1 MEQFIDYY
9 NILGVSP
16 KATQQEIH
24 KAYRRIANACHPD
37 KTANMKEEEKKKRL
51 EYFKK
56 ANDAYSL
63 LKDEEKRA
71 EYNKLYIVYIEKIR
85 EERRKRQEARIEEMK
100 RQEARQEKLRQQQER
115 LVRERIFRK
124 EQEKFIREEALKKE
138 QERLE
143 REEKL
148 RQAREKLA
156 REEALRKEQ
165 EKKSEEATRKE
176 EETKQVKEDF
186 IKYQQEEPKV
196 SINKTAKKKSSR
208 NIGKRIKKSFIN
220 AYKEEKI
227 KEGIEEL
234 RFQIYKDI
242 MKTEFENVTFV
253 DKGFVIFTEELKRQQ
268 YKLNPK
274 HSKNIYNYTMANRKI
289 FATLLLVGITAGMV
303 ASYSSEKEVKAE
315 QIPTVLDTMNND
327 DSVVVNRMY
336 TVTSGD
342 SLSELAEEAS
352 CTTEEIKEMN
362 NLKDS
367 TIYLNESLEIPY
379 HISEEDLATY
389 TTTSA
394 YTGEDLTTYAA
405 NYQTD
410 VESLI
415 NLNKD
420 TIKETDQGYV
430 VTADTLQTPNFTS
443 NNDVFVKTR

>member
-85 EERRKRQEARIEEMK
+85 EERRK

-208 NIGKRIKKSFIN
+208 NMGKRIKKSFIN

-315 QIPTVLDTMNND
+315 QTPTVLDTMNND

-367 TIYLNESLEIPY
+367 TIYLNENLEIPY
-379 HISEEDLATY
+379 HISEEELATY

>member
-85 EERRKRQEARIEEMK
+85 EERRKRQEAR
-100 RQEARQEKLRQQQER
+100 QEKLRQQQER

-156 REEALRKEQ
+156 KEKALRKEQ

-289 FATLLLVGITAGMV
+289 FAILLLVGITAGMV

-315 QIPTVLDTMNND
+315 QTPTVLDTMNND

>member
-85 EERRKRQEARIEEMK
+85 EERRKRQEAR
-100 RQEARQEKLRQQQER
+100 QEKLRQQQER

-156 REEALRKEQ
+156 KEKALREEQ

-208 NIGKRIKKSFIN
+208 NMGKRIKKSFIN

-289 FATLLLVGITAGMV
+289 FAILLLVGITAGMV

-315 QIPTVLDTMNND
+315 QTPTVLDTMNND

>member
-71 EYNKLYIVYIEKIR
+71 EYNKAYIVYIEKIR

-208 NIGKRIKKSFIN
+208 NMGKRIKKSFIN

-289 FATLLLVGITAGMV
+289 FATLLLVSITAGMV
-303 ASYSSEKEVKAE
+303 ASYSSETTVKAE
-315 QIPTVLDTMNND
+315 QKPTVLDTMNND

-367 TIYLNESLEIPY
+367 TIYLNENLEIPY
-379 HISEEDLATY
+379 HISEEELATY